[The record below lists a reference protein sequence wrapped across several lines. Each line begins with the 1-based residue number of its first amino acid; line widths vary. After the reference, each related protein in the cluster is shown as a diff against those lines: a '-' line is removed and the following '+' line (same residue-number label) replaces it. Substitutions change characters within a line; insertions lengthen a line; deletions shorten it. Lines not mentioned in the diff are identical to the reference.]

1 MSNNNIGVESTPVS
15 SCMTA
20 NVKTAMENQP
30 IREVCKMMYQNKN
43 GSMLILKKN
52 TIDDGNKSDDKKP
65 IGIVTER
72 DIVRLMGSS
81 DMYLD
86 NVPVGELMS
95 SPLITINLNNSIKDA
110 IEIMQ
115 QKDIRRLPVVDNK
128 GKMVG
133 IITDKDVFRAMLKNQ
148 TLVTSF
154 LGDDQLLV
162 DQQLIYS
169 KFSDYWFNDILPRP

>member
-1 MSNNNIGVESTPVS
+1 MSNNNMTVESTQVLS
-15 SCMTA
+15 FMTA

-52 TIDDGNKSDDKKP
+52 AIDDDKSDDKKP

-81 DMYLD
+81 DMSLD

-95 SPLITINLNNSIKDA
+95 SPLITINPNNSIKDA

-162 DQQLIYS
+162 DQQLIYA

>member
-15 SCMTA
+15 RCMTA

-52 TIDDGNKSDDKKP
+52 AIDDDKSDDKKP

-81 DMYLD
+81 DMSLD

-95 SPLITINLNNSIKDA
+95 SPLITINPNNSIKDA

-115 QKDIRRLPVVDNK
+115 QEDIRRLPVVDNK

-133 IITDKDVFRAMLKNQ
+133 IITHKDVFRAMLKNQ

>member
-1 MSNNNIGVESTPVS
+1 MAVESTPVLS
-15 SCMTA
+15 FMTA

-72 DIVRLMGSS
+72 DIVRLTGSS

-133 IITDKDVFRAMLKNQ
+133 IITHKDVFRAMLKNQ

>member
-1 MSNNNIGVESTPVS
+1 MAVESTPVLS
-15 SCMTA
+15 FMTA

-52 TIDDGNKSDDKKP
+52 AIDDDKSDDKKP

-81 DMYLD
+81 DMSLD

-115 QKDIRRLPVVDNK
+115 QEDIRRLPVVDNK

-133 IITDKDVFRAMLKNQ
+133 IITHKDVFRAMLKNQ

>member
-52 TIDDGNKSDDKKP
+52 TIDNNSDDKKP

-81 DMYLD
+81 DVSLD
-86 NVPVGELMS
+86 NISVGELMS
-95 SPLITINLNNSIKDA
+95 SPLITINPNNSIKDA

-148 TLVTSF
+148 SLVTSF
-154 LGDDQLLV
+154 LGDQLLV
-162 DQQLIYS
+162 DQQLIYT

>member
-1 MSNNNIGVESTPVS
+1 MAVESTPVLS
-15 SCMTA
+15 FMTA

-52 TIDDGNKSDDKKP
+52 AIDDKSDDKKP

-81 DMYLD
+81 DMSLD

-95 SPLITINLNNSIKDA
+95 SPLITINPNNSIKDA

-154 LGDDQLLV
+154 LGEDQLLV
-162 DQQLIYS
+162 DQQLIYA

>member
-1 MSNNNIGVESTPVS
+1 MTVESTQVLS
-15 SCMTA
+15 FMTA

-52 TIDDGNKSDDKKP
+52 AIDDDKSDDKKP

-81 DMYLD
+81 DMSLD

-95 SPLITINLNNSIKDA
+95 VPLITINPNNSIKDA

-162 DQQLIYS
+162 DQQLIYA

>member
-52 TIDDGNKSDDKKP
+52 AIDDDKSDDKKP

-81 DMYLD
+81 DMSLD

-95 SPLITINLNNSIKDA
+95 SPLITINPNNSIKDA

-133 IITDKDVFRAMLKNQ
+133 IITHKDVFRAMLKNQ

>member
-1 MSNNNIGVESTPVS
+1 MSNNNMDVESTPVS
-15 SCMTA
+15 NFMTA

-52 TIDDGNKSDDKKP
+52 AIDDDKSDDKKP

-81 DMYLD
+81 DMSLD

-95 SPLITINLNNSIKDA
+95 SPLITINPNNSIKDA

-148 TLVTSF
+148 SLVTSF
-154 LGDDQLLV
+154 LGDQLLV
-162 DQQLIYS
+162 DQQLIYT

>member
-1 MSNNNIGVESTPVS
+1 MAVESTPVLS
-15 SCMTA
+15 FMTA

-52 TIDDGNKSDDKKP
+52 AIDDDKSDDKKP

-81 DMYLD
+81 DMSLD

-95 SPLITINLNNSIKDA
+95 SPLITINPNNSIKDA

-115 QKDIRRLPVVDNK
+115 QKR
-128 GKMVG
+128 
-133 IITDKDVFRAMLKNQ
+133 
-148 TLVTSF
+148 
-154 LGDDQLLV
+154 
-162 DQQLIYS
+162 YS
-169 KFSDYWFNDILPRP
+169 QASSS

>member
-133 IITDKDVFRAMLKNQ
+133 IITHKDVFRAMLKNQ

>member
-1 MSNNNIGVESTPVS
+1 MAVESTPVLS
-15 SCMTA
+15 FMTA

-52 TIDDGNKSDDKKP
+52 AIDDDKSDDKKP

-81 DMYLD
+81 DMSLD

-95 SPLITINLNNSIKDA
+95 SPLITINPNNSIKDA

-133 IITDKDVFRAMLKNQ
+133 IITDKDVFRVMLKNQ

-162 DQQLIYS
+162 DQQLIYA

>member
-1 MSNNNIGVESTPVS
+1 MSNNNMTVESTQVLS
-15 SCMTA
+15 FMTA

-52 TIDDGNKSDDKKP
+52 AIDDDKSDDKKP

-81 DMYLD
+81 DMSLD

-95 SPLITINLNNSIKDA
+95 VPLITINPNNSIKDA

-162 DQQLIYS
+162 DQQLIYA

>member
-81 DMYLD
+81 DMSLD
-86 NVPVGELMS
+86 NVPVRELMS
-95 SPLITINLNNSIKDA
+95 SPLITINPNNSIKDA

-133 IITDKDVFRAMLKNQ
+133 IITHKDVFRAMLKNQ

>member
-72 DIVRLMGSS
+72 DIVRLTGSS

-95 SPLITINLNNSIKDA
+95 SPLITRNLNNSIKDA

-133 IITDKDVFRAMLKNQ
+133 IITHKDVFRAMLKNQ

>member
-20 NVKTAMENQP
+20 NVKTAMVNQP

-52 TIDDGNKSDDKKP
+52 TIDNNSDDKKP

-81 DMYLD
+81 DVSLD
-86 NVPVGELMS
+86 NISVGELMS
-95 SPLITINLNNSIKDA
+95 SPLITINPNNSIKDA

-162 DQQLIYS
+162 DQQLIYA

>member
-1 MSNNNIGVESTPVS
+1 MAVESTPVLS
-15 SCMTA
+15 FMTA

-52 TIDDGNKSDDKKP
+52 AIDDDKSDDKKP

-81 DMYLD
+81 DMSLD

-133 IITDKDVFRAMLKNQ
+133 IITHKDVFRAMLKNQ

>member
-1 MSNNNIGVESTPVS
+1 MAVESTPVLS
-15 SCMTA
+15 FMTA

-52 TIDDGNKSDDKKP
+52 AIDDDKSDDKKP

-81 DMYLD
+81 DMSLD

-95 SPLITINLNNSIKDA
+95 VPLITINPNNSIKDA

-162 DQQLIYS
+162 DQQLIYA

>member
-52 TIDDGNKSDDKKP
+52 TIDDDKSDDKKP

-133 IITDKDVFRAMLKNQ
+133 IITHKDVFRAMLKNQ

>member
-1 MSNNNIGVESTPVS
+1 MSNNNMAVESTPVLS
-15 SCMTA
+15 FMTA

-43 GSMLILKKN
+43 GSILILKKN
-52 TIDDGNKSDDKKP
+52 AIDDDKSDDKKP

-133 IITDKDVFRAMLKNQ
+133 IIADKDVFRAMLKNQ

>member
-1 MSNNNIGVESTPVS
+1 MS
-15 SCMTA
+15 
-20 NVKTAMENQP
+20 
-30 IREVCKMMYQNKN
+30 
-43 GSMLILKKN
+43 
-52 TIDDGNKSDDKKP
+52 
-65 IGIVTER
+65 
-72 DIVRLMGSS
+72 
-81 DMYLD
+81 LD

-95 SPLITINLNNSIKDA
+95 SPLITINPNNSIKDA

-133 IITDKDVFRAMLKNQ
+133 IITHKDVFRAMLKNQ

>member
-1 MSNNNIGVESTPVS
+1 MSNNNMAVESTPVLS
-15 SCMTA
+15 FMTA

-52 TIDDGNKSDDKKP
+52 AIDDDKSDDKKP

-81 DMYLD
+81 DVSLD
-86 NVPVGELMS
+86 NISVGELMS
-95 SPLITINLNNSIKDA
+95 SPLITINPNNSIKDA

-162 DQQLIYS
+162 DQQLIYA

>member
-1 MSNNNIGVESTPVS
+1 MSNNNMAIESTPVLS
-15 SCMTA
+15 FMTA
-20 NVKTAMENQP
+20 NVKTAMENQT

-52 TIDDGNKSDDKKP
+52 AIDDDKIDDKEP

-81 DMYLD
+81 DMSLD

-95 SPLITINLNNSIKDA
+95 SPLITINPNNSIKDA

-162 DQQLIYS
+162 DQQLIYA

>member
-1 MSNNNIGVESTPVS
+1 MS
-15 SCMTA
+15 
-20 NVKTAMENQP
+20 
-30 IREVCKMMYQNKN
+30 
-43 GSMLILKKN
+43 
-52 TIDDGNKSDDKKP
+52 
-65 IGIVTER
+65 
-72 DIVRLMGSS
+72 
-81 DMYLD
+81 LD

-95 SPLITINLNNSIKDA
+95 SPLITINPNNSIKDA

-162 DQQLIYS
+162 DQQLIYA

>member
-52 TIDDGNKSDDKKP
+52 AIDDDKSDDKKP

-81 DMYLD
+81 DMSLN

-95 SPLITINLNNSIKDA
+95 SPLITINPNNSIKDA

-133 IITDKDVFRAMLKNQ
+133 IITHKDVFRAMLKNQ

>member
-1 MSNNNIGVESTPVS
+1 MTVESTQVLS
-15 SCMTA
+15 FMTA

-52 TIDDGNKSDDKKP
+52 AIDDDKSDDKKP

-81 DMYLD
+81 DMSLD

-95 SPLITINLNNSIKDA
+95 VPLITINPNNSIKDA

-115 QKDIRRLPVVDNK
+115 QKEIRRLPIVDNK

-162 DQQLIYS
+162 DQQLIYA

>member
-72 DIVRLMGSS
+72 DIVRLTGSS

-133 IITDKDVFRAMLKNQ
+133 IITHKDVFRAMLKNQ

-169 KFSDYWFNDILPRP
+169 I